1 MAIWFQGW
9 ETLDFS
15 ICVDSIRERWKVKVL
30 LYFIFSLVDI
40 PTLIAGCL
48 LGFLIGMALMRI
60 VAITEQK
67 HIRKTAVR
75 GSKNQILGELYEKIL
90 PALPDFPYAPKDML
104 FVWKGCDYIIFDG
117 LSEGRLR
124 EIIFLELKSGNARLT
139 QNEAAIKYILD
150 HKKVRFTE
158 YRIDSIRNKE

>member
-1 MAIWFQGW
+1 MKSQSPFI
-9 ETLDFS
+9 
-15 ICVDSIRERWKVKVL
+15 
-30 LYFIFSLVDI
+30 LYFSLVDI

-60 VAITEQK
+60 VATTEQK

-104 FVWKGCDYIIFDG
+104 FV
-117 LSEGRLR
+117 
-124 EIIFLELKSGNARLT
+124 
-139 QNEAAIKYILD
+139 
-150 HKKVRFTE
+150 
-158 YRIDSIRNKE
+158 